1 MDEQTSHQGR
11 MRSDTLTELVRRHV
25 AAIAPELDVERATKT
40 QMLALLREHKGL
52 SAVFAVGLGVRD
64 LPEHPVFTALC
75 SVPDLA
81 DLMARWRRLERF
93 GHTRNRTRELES
105 SGDAVVL
112 EHFARDGGE
121 VAMVDHLFIWGVLA
135 ALLERAGG
143 EGVEV
148 RAERGELLYEDGEVS
163 VGEPPEPD
171 AFDVAHFS
179 WSGHTSRSTTEPEEE
194 SESTQASTLA
204 LIQRDLLADW
214 KVAQVARKL
223 SLSSRQ
229 LQRLLRREGT
239 TFSETV
245 HKARVDAAVEMLPD
259 ESLTLTD
266 IAFCV
271 GFADSAHFTRIF
283 RRVMDVPPSA
293 YRDLIEE
300 QESA

>member
-1 MDEQTSHQGR
+1 MDEETRHTGR
-11 MRSDTLTELVRRHV
+11 MRSDTLTKLVSRHV
-25 AAIAPELDVERATKT
+25 AAIAPEFDVERATKT
-40 QMLALLREHKGL
+40 EMLEFLRERQSL
-52 SAVFAVGLGVRD
+52 SEVFAVGLGVRE
-64 LPEHPVFTALC
+64 LPQHPVFTALC
-75 SVPDLA
+75 SVHDLT
-81 DLMARWRRLERF
+81 DLMGRWRRLERF

-163 VGEPPEPD
+163 VAEPPEPD
-171 AFDVAHFS
+171 AFDVAHYS
-179 WSGHTSRSTTEPEEE
+179 WSGHTPRNTKEPDAKNDSTHD
-194 SESTQASTLA
+194 SALA

-239 TFSETV
+239 TFSETL
-245 HKARVDAAVEMLPD
+245 HQARVDAAVKLLPD
-259 ESLTLTD
+259 DSLTLTD

-293 YRDLIEE
+293 YRDLI
-300 QESA
+300 QKESS

>member
-1 MDEQTSHQGR
+1 
-11 MRSDTLTELVRRHV
+11 
-25 AAIAPELDVERATKT
+25 
-40 QMLALLREHKGL
+40 
-52 SAVFAVGLGVRD
+52 
-64 LPEHPVFTALC
+64 
-75 SVPDLA
+75 
-81 DLMARWRRLERF
+81 
-93 GHTRNRTRELES
+93 
-105 SGDAVVL
+105 VVL

-300 QESA
+300 QGSA